1 MSNIIRT
8 DPFHELARFDPFRS
22 GGFLAG
28 WPRLARR
35 WLDEMPMEPTIKL
48 DVTEDDKAYHVKA
61 DLPGVAKDDIKVE
74 IEGNQVSLSAEVKR
88 DKEEKKGEAVV
99 YTERYVGQQ
108 FRSFTLEHEID
119 RAKAEAK
126 FTDGV
131 LDLTLPKTTASP
143 SRRIAVQ

>member
-1 MSNIIRT
+1 MSNIMRT
-8 DPFHELARFDPFRS
+8 DPFRELVRFDPFRS
-22 GGFLAG
+22 RGFLAG
-28 WPRLARR
+28 WPRLGR
-35 WLDEMPMEPTIKL
+35 WLEELPAEPAIKL
-48 DVTEDDKAYHVKA
+48 DVTEDDKSYHVKA
-61 DLPGVAKDDIKVE
+61 DLPGVAKDDIKIE

-119 RAKAEAK
+119 RDKAEAK
-126 FTDGV
+126 FMNGV
-131 LDLTLPKTTASP
+131 LDLVLPKTTASP